1 MGPTCSIIFENEPLE
16 KNAMNQPPRSYTKT
30 FLNFRELSTSV
41 IQGLVI
47 TVGILFIYQWG
58 VSEGAIEAEVRSMV
72 FLTLISSNIFLTL
85 VNRSFYYSVLH
96 TLTYKNRLIPL
107 MIGIT
112 ILLVV
117 FLFIIPSFSNFFGF
131 TILNFEQI
139 LMSIFIGGI
148 AVVWYELVKL
158 IKRQKNNQ
166 IN

>member
-1 MGPTCSIIFENEPLE
+1 
-16 KNAMNQPPRSYTKT
+16 MNQPPRSYTKT

-58 VSEGAIEAEVRSMV
+58 ISEGVVETEVRSMV

-85 VNRSFYYSVLH
+85 VNRSFYYSVFE
-96 TLTYKNRLIPL
+96 TLTYKNRLMPL

-117 FLFIIPSFSNFFGF
+117 FLFMIPSFSNFFGF
-131 TILNFEQI
+131 TILNVEQT
-139 LMSIFIGGI
+139 LMSIVVGGV
-148 AVVWYELVKL
+148 AVVWYEFIKL
-158 IKRQKNNQ
+158 INRQKNNLK
-166 IN
+166 N